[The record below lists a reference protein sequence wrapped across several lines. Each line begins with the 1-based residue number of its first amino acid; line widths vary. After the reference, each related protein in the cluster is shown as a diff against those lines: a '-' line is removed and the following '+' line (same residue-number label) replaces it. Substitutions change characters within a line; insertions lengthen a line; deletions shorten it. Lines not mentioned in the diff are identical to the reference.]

1 MKCNLVRDLLP
12 LYVEGDCSL
21 VTNKLVKNHLQSCK
35 ECRELYDLMKT
46 PIEIDTAVPD
56 EGSEELDNHQR
67 KLWKKYYG
75 RLIMKGSLLFVGVYT
90 VVLTIIELLK

>member
-12 LYVEGDCSL
+12 LYVEGDCSP

-46 PIEIDTAVPD
+46 PIEIDPAVPD
-56 EGSEELDNHQR
+56 DESEVVVDNQR

-75 RLIMKGSLLFVGVYT
+75 RLIMKGSLLFVGVYAL
-90 VVLTIIELLK
+90 VLTLIELLK